1 MDPIGSGKCS
11 QAGGENLPSGD
22 TAGGWQRTSQTL
34 NISARHDDELRDKAT
49 VKRLNDILKTEG
61 KTGAVKAECEF
72 AKQTRPPHIA
82 GAGRSNVNS
91 IRRFE
96 RARPYPPLYFRPWL
110 VVVPKLLIPWPL

>member
-22 TAGGWQRTSQTL
+22 TVGGWQRTSQTL

-49 VKRLNDILKTEG
+49 VKRLNDILKTGG

-72 AKQTRPPHIA
+72 AKQSPRTLLDCWCRSIQCQFDSEVLT
-82 GAGRSNVNS
+82 GAPLSAVVLSSLVGRS
-91 IRRFE
+91 
-96 RARPYPPLYFRPWL
+96 P
-110 VVVPKLLIPWPL
+110 